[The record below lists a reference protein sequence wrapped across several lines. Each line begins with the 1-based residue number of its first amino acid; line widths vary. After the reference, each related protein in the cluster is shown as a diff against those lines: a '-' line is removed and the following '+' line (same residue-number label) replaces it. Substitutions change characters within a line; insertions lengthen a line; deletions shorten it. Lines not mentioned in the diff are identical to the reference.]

1 MVDFTGGEEAMKFL
15 DKVPRSQSH
24 ISSITSN
31 SKSTSGSNGP
41 TQAIRKHPLFYYFF
55 ITYSISYAL
64 LIPSVLSAWNIL
76 KGDFTLTFTLYNFA
90 PAMAAIIMVTAV
102 EGKAGLVQMGN
113 RLRQWRAGLWWY
125 LFILVGVP
133 TLLMLG
139 IIIQPGVFA
148 SFQGLKPALLVSY
161 VLYFV
166 VVLFVGGPLGEEIG
180 WRGFALPRMQPR
192 YGPLLGTV
200 LLSIPWVFWHF
211 PQFWMPTMGGGPGTG
226 LTPFLVN
233 LPLFFIMVM
242 ATAIIVTW
250 VFNHTRGSIFT
261 CVLLHTSIDVPQDVL
276 IPLFLAVSYTTM
288 FLGGVIAFGVTALL
302 IVILTRGRLGYQP
315 IQNKQEIPKE
325 APDHVSL
332 SLELKTKTKG

>member
-1 MVDFTGGEEAMKFL
+1 MRFL
-15 DKVPRSQSH
+15 DKVPQNQSQRGSK
-24 ISSITSN
+24 TSAG
-31 SKSTSGSNGP
+31 KSASGSNSP
-41 TQAIRKHPLFYYFF
+41 TRAIRKHPLFYYFL
-55 ITYSISYAL
+55 ITYLISYAL

-76 KGDFTLTFTLYNFA
+76 KGDFSLTFTLYNFA
-90 PAMAAIIMVTAV
+90 PAMAAIIMVSLV
-102 EGKAGLVQMGN
+102 DGKAGLVRLGN
-113 RLRQWRAGLWWY
+113 RLRQWRAGLRWY
-125 LFILVGVP
+125 LFILAGVP

-161 VLYFV
+161 LLYFV
-166 VVLFVGGPLGEEIG
+166 VVLFLGGPLGEEIG

-233 LPLFFIMVM
+233 LPLFIVFVM
-242 ATAIIVTW
+242 ATAIIMTW
-250 VFNHTRGSIFT
+250 VFNRTEGSIFT
-261 CVLLHTSIDVPQDVL
+261 CVVLHTSIDVPQAVL

-288 FLGGVIAFGVTALL
+288 FFGGAIAFGVTALM
-302 IVILTRGRLGYQP
+302 IIILTHGRLGYQP
-315 IQNKQEIPKE
+315 IQNS
-325 APDHVSL
+325 A
-332 SLELKTKTKG
+332 LKRFSNVNSETATLNTRNKKASDPQIV